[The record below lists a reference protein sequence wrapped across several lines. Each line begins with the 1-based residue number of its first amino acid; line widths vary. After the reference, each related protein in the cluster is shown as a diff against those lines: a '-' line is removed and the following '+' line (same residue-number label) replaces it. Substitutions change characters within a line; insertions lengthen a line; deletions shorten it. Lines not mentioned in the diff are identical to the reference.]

1 LKNFPHQVS
10 DLTKLTAALGVAN
23 VLLGAGN
30 AYHDDG
36 VFGEALAKAGIYTF
50 RNKSLSVSQNI
61 KVEISKPIGTQGF
74 RTAARDIR
82 RFFALAG
89 LVQATAV
96 SQRGFDILEAAGQ
109 LSLRNALWRDALLR
123 LALPDSEGNISHPYR
138 ILLRLVADRPGI
150 ETPNLLLALEAKDD
164 GPSEYARVLKLANSS
179 FSKIVASI
187 KIGEANARNAV
198 KLLPSIAEQVGDISR
213 LNGRAYLRGRVT
225 ATEDSLSDTQDGT
238 EFEKIVPSDPLEV
251 APENIAPIPA
261 FANAAASLV
270 DLSASI
276 EIRKLRTKQHHETTV
291 SLAQIIGSAGFKT
304 FANPYDCLGY
314 KGGTGG
320 ILLEVKTLDGTR
332 SDERRQS
339 EKALG
344 QLRGYRYFS
353 VLPKMKAPKL
363 IEIVG
368 FSGPPS
374 KATVAFLRESAVC
387 CCWQHNDQWLAS
399 DLAGKVTNFSPNALL
414 S

>member
-30 AYHDDG
+30 TYQDDG
-36 VFGEALAKAGIYTF
+36 VFGQALAKVGVYTF
-50 RNKSLSVSQNI
+50 RNKSLSFSQNI
-61 KVEISKPIGTQGF
+61 KAEIAKPIGSQGL

-89 LVQATAV
+89 LVQGSAV
-96 SQRGFDILEAAGQ
+96 SRRGSDILDAAGQ

-123 LALPDSEGNISHPYR
+123 LALPDANGNVSHPYR
-138 ILLRLVADRPGI
+138 ILLRLIADRSGI
-150 ETPNLLLALEAKDD
+150 ETSHLLLALEAKDD
-164 GPSEYARVLKLANSS
+164 SPSEYARVLKLANLS
-179 FSKIVASI
+179 FSKIVARI
-187 KIGEANARNAV
+187 NVGEANARNAV

-213 LNGRAYLRGRVT
+213 FNYRAYLRARGT
-225 ATEDSLSDTQDGT
+225 ATEDSLSDIDGGT
-238 EFEKIVPSDPLEV
+238 EFEKTEPSDPVEV

-261 FANAAASLV
+261 FENAAASLV

-276 EIRKLRTKQHHETTV
+276 EIRKLRTKQHQETVVT
-291 SLAQIIGSAGFKT
+291 LAQILGSAGFKT
-304 FANPYDCLGY
+304 FANPYDCLGH
-314 KGGTGG
+314 KGKTGG

-332 SDERRQS
+332 GDERRQS

-344 QLRGYRYFS
+344 QLKGYRYFS
-353 VLPKMKAPKL
+353 VPSKMQAPKF

-368 FSGPPS
+368 FSGSPS
-374 KATVAFLRESAVC
+374 KATIAFLRESAVC
-387 CCWQHNDQWLAS
+387 CCWQDNDQWLAS
-399 DLAGKVTNFSPNALL
+399 DLAGKIANFSPVALL